1 MKDSTHVWDMYR
13 LYILYVKRN
22 VFLIIYIYITDT
34 IHVSYMSWIFPN
46 GCNSVIKSISF
57 YVGQALFWVLSFVQ
71 KIVLFGSLRVK
82 VRGLDHAVWRSPSC
96 KKLCFLVLS
105 RAKNRGLDRAFRC
118 SPSCKKTWFRSWL
131 LLQLLGKIQHTCMLS
146 TFPRLIGAHPLHL
159 WGLTV
164 PKAQDRARSWDGAK
178 GTEIKRKRWK
188 SQCGGF
194 HWRTP
199 KWMVKKKYY

>member
-22 VFLIIYIYITDT
+22 VFLIIIYITDT

-96 KKLCFLVLS
+96 KKSCFLVLS

-146 TFPRLIGAHPLHL
+146 THFQGSLWRTHCTGEASPYQRLKTVH
-159 WGLTV
+159 GLGME
-164 PKAQDRARSWDGAK
+164 PKARR
-178 GTEIKRKRWK
+178 
-188 SQCGGF
+188 
-194 HWRTP
+194 
-199 KWMVKKKYY
+199 